1 VTARHQQLAG
11 LIPHLTLRRPPRDIV
26 AIVGIL
32 FLIETAMAKVMV
44 GGIRVG
50 LDAGTYFIPAYSY
63 LGDRLSSGQIPYWN
77 PYQFSGT
84 PFVADLQSGW
94 TYLPAM
100 GFFTALPIQ
109 LAVAGLLWWHVALA
123 GFSIYAFA
131 RVLGIGAIG
140 ALAAATVYLFN
151 GWFWV
156 RVGCCPVETAVV
168 AWLPVA
174 FLGIELA
181 MRTRRRW
188 NRVCWW
194 IFAAFGLSQI
204 QAAWFGQGAY
214 YSLLAIGGY
223 LLYRSLIAPTEPESW
238 AARFVTLGLHGAIV
252 VLLAFALDAA
262 AVIPR
267 FEYHSVSS
275 LAEGYQRLA
284 DVRGGVTLK
293 EAATRLLGRS
303 SYYAGCSALVLA
315 AAGLVLGKRRLAT
328 PYFGVLALWAI
339 VFSLQDRTP
348 IHHIAYRLLP
358 MFGDLQKN
366 IPERTM
372 IVFYFALA
380 MLAGTAVDAIVRGQ
394 ARTIVRLGAL
404 LPGVALIALA
414 VWLKLSTPFIVN
426 SALIVLGCAVVLIAM
441 WSAPWVRQQRIILLP
456 AFFILLLADLLP
468 NGSLIINQGSAG
480 RYEEKLDVA
489 TFVQPSPSA
498 RFLLAQE
505 RQNGPFRY
513 FGYDPPRQNDQ
524 RTTVVLY
531 RYHFLD
537 PSKWGLLVNNRATFF
552 GLEDAQG
559 QNNPIQVGRFAEFIQ
574 ALNGQGQD
582 YHDANILPSGIDSPL
597 LDLLNARY
605 IIIPTEVSSKR
616 KDFRQLLK
624 EHRLVYEDADVRILE
639 NEQALPRAWIV
650 HDARQT
656 ARGEALTLL
665 AKGQVD
671 PRRTALIETH
681 PPEMG
686 IPPPPTQD
694 SATVERAEPERLVVR
709 TESAA
714 AGLLMVSQIAYP
726 GWHAYVDGKPAPLL
740 IADHTFQAVPI
751 PAGAHQVEIRFES
764 RTAMIGFAISAITI
778 VGCGAVLLIAG
789 WQIMRRRT
797 EKDMR
802 NGGRE

>member
-1 VTARHQQLAG
+1 
-11 LIPHLTLRRPPRDIV
+11 LTLRRPPRDIV
-26 AIVGIL
+26 AIVGVL
-32 FLIETAMAKVMV
+32 FLIETAMAKLMI

-63 LGDRLSSGQIPYWN
+63 LGDRLRSGQIPYWN

-131 RVLGIGAIG
+131 RVLGIGAVG
-140 ALAAATVYLFN
+140 ALVTTTVYLFN

-156 RVGCCPVETAVV
+156 RVGCCPVETAVI

-174 FLGIELA
+174 FLGIESA
-181 MRTRRRW
+181 MRTRQRW
-188 NRVCWW
+188 HQVCWW

-204 QAAWFGQGAY
+204 VAAWLGQGAY

-223 LLYRSLIAPTEPESW
+223 LLYRSLIAPNEPESW
-238 AARFVTLGLHGAIV
+238 AARFVSLAIHGGIV

-262 AVIPR
+262 AVFPR

-293 EAATRLLGRS
+293 EAAIRLMGRS
-303 SYYAGCSALVLA
+303 SYYAGGSALVLA

-339 VFSLQDRTP
+339 VFSLHDQTP
-348 IHHIAYRLLP
+348 VHHFAYRLLP
-358 MFGDLQKN
+358 MFGTLQKN
-366 IPERTM
+366 IPERM
-372 IVFYFALA
+372 MMVFYFALA

-394 ARTIVRLGAL
+394 ARTVVRVGAL
-404 LPGVALIALA
+404 LPGVALLALA
-414 VWLKLSTPFIVN
+414 IWLNQDAPSIATTV
-426 SALIVLGCAVVLIAM
+426 LIVLGCAVVLVAIG
-441 WSAPWVRQQRIILLP
+441 SVPWVRRQRIILIP

-468 NGSLIINQGSAG
+468 NGSLLVNQGSAG
-480 RYEEKLDVA
+480 RNEQKVDVE

-505 RQNGPFRY
+505 QRTGPFRY
-513 FGYDPPRQNDQ
+513 FGYDPPRQNEQ
-524 RTTVVLY
+524 RPTAVLY

-552 GLEDAQG
+552 GLEDVQG
-559 QNNPIQVGRFAEFIQ
+559 QNDPIQVGRFAEFIQ

-582 YHDANILPSGIDSPL
+582 YHDANILPSGLDSPL
-597 LDLLNARY
+597 LDLLTARY
-605 IIIPTEVSSKR
+605 IVIPAEVSSKR
-616 KDFRQLLK
+616 KDFRQLLQA
-624 EHRLVYEDADVRILE
+624 HRLVYEDADVRILE
-639 NEQALPRAWIV
+639 NGDALPRAWIV
-650 HDARQT
+650 HDARQVQ
-656 ARGEALTLL
+656 RGEALTLL
-665 AKGQVD
+665 ANGQVD
-671 PRRTALIETH
+671 PRRTALIETQ

-686 IPPPPTQD
+686 IPPPTSQD

-726 GWHAYVDGKPAPLL
+726 DWHAYVDGKATPLL

-751 PAGAHQVEIRFES
+751 PAGVHHVEIRYES
-764 RTAMIGFAISAITI
+764 RTATIGLAVSAITI
-778 VGCGAVLLIAG
+778 VGCGTVLLIAG
-789 WQIMRRRT
+789 WHTIRRRT
-797 EKDMR
+797 EMDPR
-802 NGGRE
+802 DDGRV